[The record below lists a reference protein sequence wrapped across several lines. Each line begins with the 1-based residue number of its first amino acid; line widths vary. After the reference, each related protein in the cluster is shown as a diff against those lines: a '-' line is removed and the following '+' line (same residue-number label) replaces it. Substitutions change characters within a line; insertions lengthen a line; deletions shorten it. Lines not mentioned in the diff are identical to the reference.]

1 MATRRKIP
9 ASGRRVQPSFTCL
22 RPLRLPRLPRR
33 GSVLI
38 VVVWTLAILS
48 ILAAGLGVRASFAL
62 GAGSRWKGQFRA
74 GLAAESLA
82 QYALTQ
88 MAFDPTPGF
97 DVPSEEWQ
105 NLSGWQSLN
114 LADVQIKFD
123 SLTDEDRRISLNT
136 GSAEM
141 LYALLTALGARPAQA
156 EEVSQSIVDWRDED
170 HDEHSHGAENYHYR
184 NLSPGYDC
192 KDAPFENAE
201 ELLLVKGVTPGLYK
215 ALRPY
220 VTVFGNGFLNLN
232 TAEPFL
238 LRTLG
243 LSEQGIAGISAYRV
257 GEDGL
262 AGTEDDRALAS
273 TAGVVVD
280 LAGFIPVEDQNLLT
294 RAMQDKRIG
303 VQSRDFSFTVSSETP
318 ALRSKMKIWCVVSRT
333 GQIKAWREE

>member
-1 MATRRKIP
+1 M
-9 ASGRRVQPSFTCL
+9 
-22 RPLRLPRLPRR
+22 
-33 GSVLI
+33 
-38 VVVWTLAILS
+38 
-48 ILAAGLGVRASFAL
+48 
-62 GAGSRWKGQFRA
+62 
-74 GLAAESLA
+74 
-82 QYALTQ
+82 
-88 MAFDPTPGF
+88 
-97 DVPSEEWQ
+97 
-105 NLSGWQSLN
+105 
-114 LADVQIKFD
+114 
-123 SLTDEDRRISLNT
+123 
-136 GSAEM
+136 
-141 LYALLTALGARPAQA
+141 
-156 EEVSQSIVDWRDED
+156 
-170 HDEHSHGAENYHYR
+170 
-184 NLSPGYDC
+184 
-192 KDAPFENAE
+192 
-201 ELLLVKGVTPGLYK
+201 
-215 ALRPY
+215 
-220 VTVFGNGFLNLN
+220 TVFGNGFLNLN